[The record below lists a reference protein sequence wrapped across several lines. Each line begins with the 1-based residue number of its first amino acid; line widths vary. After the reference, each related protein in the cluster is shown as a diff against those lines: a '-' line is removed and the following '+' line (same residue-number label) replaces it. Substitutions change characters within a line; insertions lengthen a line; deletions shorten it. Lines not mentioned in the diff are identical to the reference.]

1 MSSEKD
7 KLTGFV
13 TGLLVGGVI
22 GGVLAILF
30 TPVSGRKMRKNISRT
45 TDNIIDNVSDIL
57 GTGKELIKDGKK
69 KATSIIEDAKKIVSN

>member
-57 GTGKELIKDGKK
+57 GTGKELIKDSKK
-69 KATSIIEDAKKIVSN
+69 KTTSIIEDAKKIVSN